1 MRPVRDPDDNHRP
14 GAVKSLIEFVVI
26 LGIAFALVF
35 GFVKPVV
42 ADSFYVDSGSM
53 EPTLHGCE
61 GCVNDRVLV
70 NKLAYDL
77 SDVERGDIV
86 LFESPVDGD
95 VLIKRAVG
103 LPGDTLEIRAGTL
116 YLNGEPQDE
125 PYLHPDTRYPPPF
138 GPVTVPEG
146 HFFAM
151 GDNRTGSTDSRSYG
165 PAPGKNLIGEAKVR
179 YWPPGR
185 VDLF

>member
-1 MRPVRDPDDNHRP
+1 
-14 GAVKSLIEFVVI
+14 
-26 LGIAFALVF
+26 
-35 GFVKPVV
+35 VV

-77 SDVERGDIV
+77 PDVERGDIDVERGDIV
-86 LFESPVDGD
+86 LFESPVDGR

-103 LPGDTLEIRAGTL
+103 LPGDNLQTRNGML
-116 YLNGEPQDE
+116 YLNGEPQEE
-125 PYLHPDTRYPPPF
+125 PYLHPDARYSPPF

-151 GDNRTGSTDSRSYG
+151 GDNRTGSKDSRSYG
-165 PAPGKNLIGEAKVR
+165 PVPGGNLIGEAKVR

>member
-1 MRPVRDPDDNHRP
+1 MPGSSEGRRS
-14 GAVKSLIEFVVI
+14 GAVRSLVEFVVI
-26 LGIAFALVF
+26 LAVAFALVF

-42 ADSFYVDSGSM
+42 ADSFYVPSGSM

-61 GCVNDRVLV
+61 GCTNDRVLV

-86 LFESPVDGD
+86 VFESPVDGD

-103 LPGDTLEIRAGTL
+103 LPGDTLEIRDGKL
-116 YLNGEPQDE
+116 YLNGGPKDE
-125 PYLHPDTRYPPPF
+125 PYLHPDARNSSSF

-151 GDNRTGSTDSRSYG
+151 GDNRMGSTDSRSYG
-165 PAPGKNLIGEAKVR
+165 AVPEGNLIGEAKVR
-179 YWPPGR
+179 YWPPDR
-185 VDLF
+185 LNLF